1 MKWFLYCYCALAFS
15 LLGCQHLPS
24 FSIDKEP
31 QSPPLSMPEVNELE
45 QAVRYG
51 ANFAYQHSKAA
62 DDTCVKYKK
71 LYEQG
76 DWRAGWVL
84 ALHVNESNAQSCLN
98 NKEAIL
104 ILTALESEKKI
115 NPELIWV
122 NQYHLRLLQK
132 LQKKTKAM
140 NRLQRSVRHRKKQ
153 VADLEVQNKEQSEE
167 LEALKAKLEALKA
180 IETSIM
186 K

>member
-31 QSPPLSMPEVNELE
+31 QSLPVSMPEVNELE
-45 QAVRYG
+45 LLVEYG
-51 ANFAYQHSKAA
+51 ANFAYEHSKAS
-62 DDTCVKYKK
+62 DESCVKYKK

-84 ALHVNESNAQSCLN
+84 ALHVNEVNAQSCLN
-98 NKEAIL
+98 DKEAIL

-115 NPELIWV
+115 NPELIWI

-132 LQKKTKAM
+132 LQKKTKKISQ
-140 NRLQRSVRHRKKQ
+140 LQRSVRSMKKQ
-153 VADLEVQNKEQSEE
+153 VTGLKEQNKEQSEE

-180 IETSIM
+180 IETSIIN
-186 K
+186 